1 MSMVRTFIVYVADHP
16 GVLNRVSSL
25 FRRRGYN
32 IESLTV
38 GHTHKSGVSR
48 MTVVV
53 GIDAQG
59 APLVK
64 ANLYK
69 LAEVLHV
76 DDITSVPSL
85 HRELLIAKVAAARNL
100 RPDLMQL
107 LDAFQARVLVSA
119 ADWLV
124 IEATG
129 AEDAIDRLIAG
140 IQPFGIMEMTRT
152 GRVAMTTGNVASFA
166 IAESAQSA
174 NDSIPFQNS
183 IVSKALLRNC
193 S

>member
-1 MSMVRTFIVYVADHP
+1 MVRTFIVYVADHP

-85 HRELLIAKVAAARNL
+85 HRELLIAKVAAAENL
-100 RPDLMQL
+100 RPDLMQVL
-107 LDAFQARVLVSA
+107 ESFHARVLEA
-119 ADWLV
+119 ATDWLV

-129 AEDAIDRLIAG
+129 AEDVIDTLIEG
-140 IQPFGIMEMTRT
+140 IRPFGILEMTRT
-152 GRVAMTTGNVASFA
+152 GRVAMTTSNLPSFD

-174 NDSIPFQNS
+174 NDSIAFQNS

>member
-85 HRELLIAKVAAARNL
+85 HRELLIAKVAAAENR
-100 RPDLMQL
+100 RPDLMRV
-107 LDAFQARVLVSA
+107 LDAFQARVLEA
-119 ADWLV
+119 ATEWLV

-129 AEDAIDRLIAG
+129 AEDVIDSLMESIH
-140 IQPFGIMEMTRT
+140 PFGILEMTRT
-152 GRVAMTTGNVASFA
+152 GRVAMTTANLPSFD
-166 IAESAQSA
+166 IAGSAQSA
-174 NDSIPFQNS
+174 NDSIPFRNS

>member
-53 GIDAQG
+53 GIDAEG

-69 LAEVLHV
+69 LAEVLQV

-85 HRELLIAKVAAARNL
+85 HRELLIAKVTAAENL
-100 RPDLMQL
+100 RPDLMRV
-107 LDAFQARVLVSA
+107 LDTFQARVLEGA
-119 ADWLV
+119 TDWLV

-129 AEDAIDRLIAG
+129 AEDVIDSLIEG
-140 IQPFGIMEMTRT
+140 IRPFGILEMTRT
-152 GRVAMTTGNVASFA
+152 GRVAMTTGNVPSFE

-174 NDSIPFQNS
+174 SDSIPFQNS

>member
-1 MSMVRTFIVYVADHP
+1 MVRTFIVYVADHP

-53 GIDAQG
+53 GIDAEG

-69 LAEVLHV
+69 LAEVLQV

-85 HRELLIAKVAAARNL
+85 HRELLIAKVTAAENL
-100 RPDLMQL
+100 RPDLMRV
-107 LDAFQARVLVSA
+107 LDTFRARVLEGA
-119 ADWLV
+119 TDWLV

-129 AEDAIDRLIAG
+129 AEDVIDSLIEG
-140 IQPFGIMEMTRT
+140 IRPFGILEMTRT
-152 GRVAMTTGNVASFA
+152 GRVAMTTGNVPSFE

-174 NDSIPFQNS
+174 SDSIPFQNS

>member
-53 GIDAQG
+53 GIDAEG

-69 LAEVLHV
+69 LAEVLQV

-85 HRELLIAKVAAARNL
+85 HRELLIAKVTAAENL
-100 RPDLMQL
+100 RPDLMRV
-107 LDAFQARVLVSA
+107 LDTFRARVLEGA
-119 ADWLV
+119 TDWLV

-129 AEDAIDRLIAG
+129 AEDVIDSLIEG
-140 IQPFGIMEMTRT
+140 IRPFGILEMTRT
-152 GRVAMTTGNVASFA
+152 GRVAMTTGNVPSFE

-174 NDSIPFQNS
+174 SDSIPFQNS

>member
-38 GHTHKSGVSR
+38 GHTHKSGISR

-76 DDITSVPSL
+76 DDITSLPSL
-85 HRELLIAKVAAARNL
+85 HRELLIAKVAAAENL
-100 RPDLMQL
+100 RPDLMRVL
-107 LDAFQARVLVSA
+107 ESFHARVLEGA
-119 ADWLV
+119 TEWLV

-129 AEDAIDRLIAG
+129 AEEVIDRLIEG
-140 IQPFGIMEMTRT
+140 IQPFGILEMTRT
-152 GRVAMTTGNVASFA
+152 GRVAMTTGNVPSFD

-174 NDSIPFQNS
+174 NDSISFRNS

>member
-1 MSMVRTFIVYVADHP
+1 MVRTFIVYVADHP

-53 GIDAQG
+53 AIDEVG
-59 APLVK
+59 APLVM

-69 LAEVLHV
+69 LAEVIRV
-76 DDITSVPSL
+76 DDITQVPAV
-85 HRELLIAKVAAARNL
+85 HRELMIVKVATDAATQSEVL
-100 RPDLMQL
+100 RVLTS
-107 LDAFQARVLVSA
+107 AGARVLETGSESVVA
-119 ADWLV
+119 
-124 IEATG
+124 EATG
-129 AEDAIDRLIAG
+129 PEDAINLLIETLR
-140 IQPFGIMEMTRT
+140 PFEVLEVTRT
-152 GRVAMTTGNVASFA
+152 GRVAMTSGHISALRNAAAAGEEQRGPFWNLTHS
-166 IAESAQSA
+166 AEL
-174 NDSIPFQNS
+174 P
-183 IVSKALLRNC
+183 RNC

>member
-1 MSMVRTFIVYVADHP
+1 MVRTFIVYVADHP

-53 GIDAQG
+53 GIDAEG

-85 HRELLIAKVAAARNL
+85 HRELLIAKVTAAENL
-100 RPDLMQL
+100 RPDLMRV
-107 LDAFQARVLVSA
+107 LDTFRARVLEGA
-119 ADWLV
+119 TDWLV

-129 AEDAIDRLIAG
+129 AEDVIDSLIEG
-140 IQPFGIMEMTRT
+140 IRPFGILEMTRT
-152 GRVAMTTGNVASFA
+152 GRVAMTTGNVPSFE

-174 NDSIPFQNS
+174 SDSIPFQNS

>member
-1 MSMVRTFIVYVADHP
+1 MVHTFIVYVADHP

-38 GHTHKSGVSR
+38 GHTHMPGVSR

-59 APLVK
+59 APLVT

-69 LAEVLHV
+69 LGEVLHV
-76 DDITSVPSL
+76 EDITHVPSL
-85 HRELLIAKVAAARNL
+85 HRELVIVKVAASQDV
-100 RPDLMQL
+100 RPDLMRVL
-107 LDAFQARVLVSA
+107 EAFHARVLEVA
-119 ADWLV
+119 AESLV

-129 AEDAIDRLIAG
+129 PEDAIDSLIEGVRPYG
-140 IQPFGIMEMTRT
+140 IVEMTRT
-152 GRVAMTTGNVASFA
+152 GRVAMTRGSASAFNRNGKAPIGKAPFWNPADANVLPRS
-166 IAESAQSA
+166 
-174 NDSIPFQNS
+174 
-183 IVSKALLRNC
+183 C

>member
-1 MSMVRTFIVYVADHP
+1 MVRTFIVYVADHP

-38 GHTHKSGVSR
+38 GHTHKSGISR

-76 DDITSVPSL
+76 DDITSLPSL
-85 HRELLIAKVAAARNL
+85 HRELLIAKVAAAENL
-100 RPDLMQL
+100 RPDLMRVL
-107 LDAFQARVLVSA
+107 ESFHARVLEGA
-119 ADWLV
+119 TEWLV

-129 AEDAIDRLIAG
+129 AEEVIDRLIEG
-140 IQPFGIMEMTRT
+140 IQPFGILEMTRT
-152 GRVAMTTGNVASFA
+152 GRVAMTTGNVPSFD

-174 NDSIPFQNS
+174 NDSISFRNS

>member
-53 GIDAQG
+53 GIDAEG

-69 LAEVLHV
+69 LAEVLQV

-85 HRELLIAKVAAARNL
+85 HRELLIAKVTAAENL
-100 RPDLMQL
+100 RPDLMRV
-107 LDAFQARVLVSA
+107 LDSFQARVLEGA
-119 ADWLV
+119 TDWLV

-129 AEDAIDRLIAG
+129 AEDVIDSLIEG
-140 IQPFGIMEMTRT
+140 IRPFGILEMTRT
-152 GRVAMTTGNVASFA
+152 GRVAMTTGNVPSFE

-174 NDSIPFQNS
+174 SDSIPFQNS

>member
-53 GIDAQG
+53 GIDAEG

-69 LAEVLHV
+69 LAEVLQV

-85 HRELLIAKVAAARNL
+85 HRELLIAKVTAAENL
-100 RPDLMQL
+100 RPDLMRV
-107 LDAFQARVLVSA
+107 LDTFQARVLEGA
-119 ADWLV
+119 TDWLV

-129 AEDAIDRLIAG
+129 AEDVIDSLIEG
-140 IQPFGIMEMTRT
+140 IRPFGILDMTRT
-152 GRVAMTTGNVASFA
+152 GRVAMTTGNVPSFE

-174 NDSIPFQNS
+174 SDSIPFQNS

>member
-1 MSMVRTFIVYVADHP
+1 MSTVRTFIVYVADHP

-76 DDITSVPSL
+76 DDITAVPSL
-85 HRELLIAKVAAARNL
+85 HRELLIAKVAAAESL
-100 RPDLMQL
+100 RPDLMRVL
-107 LDAFQARVLVSA
+107 GAFQARLLEA
-119 ADWLV
+119 ATDWLI

-129 AEDAIDRLIAG
+129 AEDVIDSLIES
-140 IQPFGIMEMTRT
+140 IHPFGILEMTRT
-152 GRVAMTTGNVASFA
+152 GRVAMTTGNVPSFD

-174 NDSIPFQNS
+174 NDSTPFQNS

>member
-53 GIDAQG
+53 GIDAEG

-69 LAEVLHV
+69 LAEVLQV

-85 HRELLIAKVAAARNL
+85 HRELLIAKVTAAENL
-100 RPDLMQL
+100 RPDLMRV
-107 LDAFQARVLVSA
+107 LDTFRARVLEGA
-119 ADWLV
+119 TDWLV

-129 AEDAIDRLIAG
+129 AEDVIDSLIEG
-140 IQPFGIMEMTRT
+140 IRPFGILDMTRT
-152 GRVAMTTGNVASFA
+152 GRVAMTTGNVPSFE

-174 NDSIPFQNS
+174 SDSIPFQNS

>member
-38 GHTHKSGVSR
+38 GHTHNSGVSR

-85 HRELLIAKVAAARNL
+85 HRELLIVKVAAAENL
-100 RPDLMQL
+100 RPDLMRV
-107 LDAFQARVLVSA
+107 LDTFQARVLDGA
-119 ADWLV
+119 TDWLV

-129 AEDAIDRLIAG
+129 SEDVIDRLIEG
-140 IQPFGIMEMTRT
+140 VHPFGILEMTRT
-152 GRVAMTTGNVASFA
+152 GRVAMTTGNVPSFE

>member
-1 MSMVRTFIVYVADHP
+1 MVHTFIVYVADHP

-38 GHTHKSGVSR
+38 GHTHIPEVSR

-53 GIDAQG
+53 AIDAIG
-59 APLVK
+59 APLVQ

-76 DDITSVPSL
+76 EDITSVPSL
-85 HRELLIAKVAAARNL
+85 HRELVIIKVAASQEV
-100 RPDLMQL
+100 RPDLM
-107 LDAFQARVLVSA
+107 RVVETFRGRVIEVSPES
-119 ADWLV
+119 LV

-129 AEDAIDRLIAG
+129 SEEVIDSMIEGVRPYG
-140 IQPFGIMEMTRT
+140 ILEMTRT
-152 GRVAMTTGNVASFA
+152 GRVAMTRGGAPVFKVPERQAALPTFA
-166 IAESAQSA
+166 KFSEPAQTA
-174 NDSIPFQNS
+174 AQT
-183 IVSKALLRNC
+183 RNC

>member
-1 MSMVRTFIVYVADHP
+1 MVRTFIVHVANHP

-38 GHTHKSGVSR
+38 GPTHIEDVSR

-53 GIDAQG
+53 GIDAFG

-69 LAEVLHV
+69 LAEVLHIE
-76 DDITSVPSL
+76 DITEVPSV
-85 HRELLIAKVAAARNL
+85 HRELAIVKLAVSRDTRAALVTTVEAV
-100 RPDLMQL
+100 QG
-107 LDAFQARVLVSA
+107 RVLEESSEL
-119 ADWLV
+119 LV
-124 IEATG
+124 VELTG
-129 AEDAIDRLIAG
+129 AEETIDKFIEDVRA
-140 IQPFGIMEMTRT
+140 FGILEITRT
-152 GRVAMTTGNVASFA
+152 GRVAMTHGNPPAFLRAGLKPSPEALAACFD
-166 IAESAQSA
+166 SAHSA
-174 NDSIPFQNS
+174 VLP
-183 IVSKALLRNC
+183 RNY